1 MKEKPEIHLPGPSYW
16 PIALAFSMVLISI
29 GVVSNFIVSIL
40 GVIGL
45 LVSIAGWTLENRA
58 EDQEEEHH
66 E

>member
-1 MKEKPEIHLPGPSYW
+1 MKEKPEVHLPTPSYW

-29 GVVSNFIVSIL
+29 GVVSNFIVSIS
-40 GVIGL
+40 GIVGL

-58 EDQEEEHH
+58 EDQEEHH

>member
-16 PIALAFSMVLISI
+16 PIALAFAMVLISI
-29 GVVSNFIVSIL
+29 GVVSNFIVSIV
-40 GVIGL
+40 GVLAL

-58 EDQEEEHH
+58 EDMEDHH

>member
-1 MKEKPEIHLPGPSYW
+1 MKEKPEIHLPAPSYW

-29 GVVSNFIVSIL
+29 GVVSNFIVSIV
-40 GVIGL
+40 GVVAL

-58 EDQEEEHH
+58 EDKDGHH

>member
-16 PIALAFSMVLISI
+16 PIALALGLVLISI
-29 GVVSNFIVSIL
+29 GVVSNFIISIL
-40 GVIGL
+40 GMIVL

-58 EDQEEEHH
+58 DGQEEHH

>member
-1 MKEKPEIHLPGPSYW
+1 MKEKPKVHLPAPSYW

-29 GVVSNFIVSIL
+29 GVVSSFIVSIL
-40 GVIGL
+40 GVVGL

-58 EDQEEEHH
+58 EDREEHH